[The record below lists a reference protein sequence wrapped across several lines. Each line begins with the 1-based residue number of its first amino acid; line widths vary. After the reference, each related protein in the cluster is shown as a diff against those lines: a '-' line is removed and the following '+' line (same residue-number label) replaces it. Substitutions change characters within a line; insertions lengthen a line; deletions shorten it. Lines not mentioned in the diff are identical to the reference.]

1 MGMDLINGLI
11 TNLIY
16 LLFPLMLYTIYISYI
31 ITFNE
36 DEKDIYLDLA
46 LFTSLILMMR
56 FANKNEISQLMLMNI
71 PLLIA
76 FLKDK
81 KLTALIIS
89 FLLIYYLSINPKI
102 DIKYIFIEYLSYYII
117 YLIFDYKKIDK
128 SKYMNLF
135 ISLKSFMLGFFVFYL
150 LLPNNS
156 IIVNIIYLISLVLLF
171 VLGTNLILFF
181 IKKGDSMIELSTI
194 MNKLNKE
201 KALKLSLFKI
211 THEIKNPISVCK
223 GYLEMFDYNDVEK
236 SRKYLPII
244 KDEVNRTLNVINDFS
259 LYGKIKIEKDIAD
272 ITLLLED
279 IKATYEYLL
288 NEEKLKLKINIPDEE
303 IYINIDYNR
312 IKQVLVNVIKNA
324 IEAKP
329 LDKPLIITIDL
340 VKFRDSVKIII
351 TDNGIGMDKDTIDK
365 IYNIF
370 YTTKDKGTGL
380 GVALSKEIIELH
392 NGSINYKSK
401 LNYGTT
407 VTIKLPIK

>member
-1 MGMDLINGLI
+1 MDLINGLI

-31 ITFNE
+31 TTFNE
-36 DEKDIYLDLA
+36 DEKDIYLDLS

-56 FANKNEISQLMLMNI
+56 FADKDEISQLMLMNI

-102 DIKYIFIEYLSYYII
+102 DIKYTFIEYLSYYII
-117 YLIFDYKKIDK
+117 YLIFTYKKIDK

-259 LYGKIKIEKDIAD
+259 LYGKIRIEKDIAD

-279 IKATYEYLL
+279 IKETYEYLL
-288 NEEKLKLKINIPDEE
+288 NEEKLKLKIHIPDEE

-340 VKFRDSVKIII
+340 VKFQDSVKIII

-401 LNYGTT
+401 LNQGTT